1 MAYSEERSLSIN
13 NLPSQVRETAMHSH
27 DRTLRE
33 SEKRYHA
40 LVAAAAAIVWTTDS
54 NGAIIEPQSSWE
66 RFTGQAWEQSRGWGW
81 KEAIH
86 PDDRERVKALWEKA
100 LSSRSMYRSAQRLWH
115 APSQSYRHVE
125 VWAVCIPDSSGGIKQ
140 WVGICSDVTDLKRAE
155 ERLEAVL
162 GSINDH
168 LVCYDRQ
175 WRYIYVNDKAAEVLG
190 RRKEDLI
197 GRSIWEIFPDA
208 VGNEYYRA
216 VHEALAEQKIIRQE
230 HYYPPFRAWF
240 QNHIYPTPDGVTV
253 FSADITRRKE
263 SEQRLRRSEARYRA
277 LLEASSQS
285 IWTWNPETLEGDYE
299 AVQRWWETLTGQ
311 SPFSQKDLGW
321 LEVIHPED
329 RDRVSAAWTEAMT
342 TANKLEVEYRIRTL
356 AGEYRHLLSR
366 VVPVREEGGAVREWV
381 GMIIDMTEQRRQ
393 EAALKEA
400 DRRKDEFLAML
411 AHELRNPLAPIRNG
425 LELIRLAGDD
435 AATREQAQGMM
446 ERQVAQMVRLTDDLL
461 DLARISQ
468 GRLELRKEQVEFA
481 SVVRSAVEA
490 TRPLIEANRHELHIS
505 LPPAPILLEGDLTRL
520 AQVFSNLLNN
530 SAKYTEP
537 GGRIWLTVERQEAAV
552 VATVRD
558 TGIGIPGEMLS
569 RIFEMFTQVDRSL
582 EKARGGLGIGLT
594 LVRQL
599 VEMHGGRVEAR
610 SEGPDRGSLFIVHLP
625 VITAAASPLHPTP
638 SAEKKGFSPPG
649 HRILVVEDHEDSAKI
664 MEMMLKKMGHAPRIA
679 YDGVEAIEAAEA
691 FRPDVIFLDI
701 GMPRLNGYDAARR
714 IREQPWGK
722 KILLVALTGWGQEAD
737 KCRSREAGFDFH
749 LIKPVDPAV
758 LNTLL
763 AELGSAEGKP
773 IDLP

>member
-1 MAYSEERSLSIN
+1 
-13 NLPSQVRETAMHSH
+13 
-27 DRTLRE
+27 
-33 SEKRYHA
+33 
-40 LVAAAAAIVWTTDS
+40 
-54 NGAIIEPQSSWE
+54 
-66 RFTGQAWEQSRGWGW
+66 
-81 KEAIH
+81 
-86 PDDRERVKALWEKA
+86 
-100 LSSRSMYRSAQRLWH
+100 
-115 APSQSYRHVE
+115 
-125 VWAVCIPDSSGGIKQ
+125 
-140 WVGICSDVTDLKRAE
+140 
-155 ERLEAVL
+155 
-162 GSINDH
+162 
-168 LVCYDRQ
+168 
-175 WRYIYVNDKAAEVLG
+175 
-190 RRKEDLI
+190 
-197 GRSIWEIFPDA
+197 
-208 VGNEYYRA
+208 
-216 VHEALAEQKIIRQE
+216 
-230 HYYPPFRAWF
+230 
-240 QNHIYPTPDGVTV
+240 
-253 FSADITRRKE
+253 
-263 SEQRLRRSEARYRA
+263 
-277 LLEASSQS
+277 
-285 IWTWNPETLEGDYE
+285 
-299 AVQRWWETLTGQ
+299 
-311 SPFSQKDLGW
+311 
-321 LEVIHPED
+321 
-329 RDRVSAAWTEAMT
+329 
-342 TANKLEVEYRIRTL
+342 
-356 AGEYRHLLSR
+356 
-366 VVPVREEGGAVREWV
+366 
-381 GMIIDMTEQRRQ
+381 
-393 EAALKEA
+393 
-400 DRRKDEFLAML
+400 ML